1 MTAGANPGSVADVC
15 GRSCRPRP
23 AGSSA
28 QEEDARPGSGITN
41 TVAGIY
47 LHGDRSGSA
56 SCRNSAPGRAY
67 FGDTMSGDVVVLMT
81 ALGVLFIA
89 LVAACAVAYGFWR
102 GGL

>member
-1 MTAGANPGSVADVC
+1 MIV
-15 GRSCRPRP
+15 
-23 AGSSA
+23 
-28 QEEDARPGSGITN
+28 
-41 TVAGIY
+41 
-47 LHGDRSGSA
+47 SGSA

-67 FGDTMSGDVVVLMT
+67 FGDTMSGDVVVLLT